1 MFFLI
6 FYIDSFFFSSGFSLG
21 TIKLENIEVFL
32 LLKTS
37 LDSFFSLPVL
47 VLILPNNEWVD
58 LFSTDW
64 LNNPPPELKNNE
76 IIGFASFS
84 FSISFSFSFLALFS
98 SFGFSFKPK
107 SCMISLG
114 FASSFFISILSLVF
128 YLLELL
134 STLFSLFRLWE
145 LLVSPR
151 DILVPKKLFALG
163 NVLGCLTFSFCD
175 KFKFF
180 LLLFIFLI
188 LGL

>member
-1 MFFLI
+1 
-6 FYIDSFFFSSGFSLG
+6 
-21 TIKLENIEVFL
+21 
-32 LLKTS
+32 
-37 LDSFFSLPVL
+37 
-47 VLILPNNEWVD
+47 
-58 LFSTDW
+58 
-64 LNNPPPELKNNE
+64 
-76 IIGFASFS
+76 
-84 FSISFSFSFLALFS
+84 
-98 SFGFSFKPK
+98 
-107 SCMISLG
+107 MISLG

-145 LLVSPR
+145 LFVYLKV
-151 DILVPKKLFALG
+151 ILVPKKLFALG